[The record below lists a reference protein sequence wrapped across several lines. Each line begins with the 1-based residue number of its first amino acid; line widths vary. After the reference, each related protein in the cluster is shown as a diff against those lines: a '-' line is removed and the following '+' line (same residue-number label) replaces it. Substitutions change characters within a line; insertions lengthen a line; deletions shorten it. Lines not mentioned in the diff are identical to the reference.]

1 MQVHFSSFTP
11 ETMRGFGQDLAADF
25 HDRREFVDKTRN
37 QMFTMLADS
46 RREHCEAEAQRRQ
59 RAAGEADGRRLF
71 MSEIRS
77 GVHARAASSSAD
89 ERWQRTSARWPA
101 TGVRPA
107 RRSATVPEGLGR
119 DEARRPA
126 TTAGRRKGR

>member
-37 QMFTMLADS
+37 QIFTMLADS

-77 GVHARAASSSAD
+77 GVHARKSRFKLGRREMAADFRQMASDRCAASEAF
-89 ERWQRTSARWPA
+89 RNRPGRAGAR
-101 TGVRPA
+101 
-107 RRSATVPEGLGR
+107 
-119 DEARRPA
+119 
-126 TTAGRRKGR
+126 